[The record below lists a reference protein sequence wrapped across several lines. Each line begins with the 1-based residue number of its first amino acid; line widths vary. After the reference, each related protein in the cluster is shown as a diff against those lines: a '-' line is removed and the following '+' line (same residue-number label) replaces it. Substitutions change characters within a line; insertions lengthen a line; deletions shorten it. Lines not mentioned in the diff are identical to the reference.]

1 MTRSPLRRRVGAIL
15 LLCGSLLVSSCLGG
29 KSKPDVFYRLDLPTP
44 TAAKTRSLP
53 GILEIDRFRSD
64 ALLSERRIAYRPDGE
79 SGQSGRIK
87 QHGRSYWVDSP
98 TVLLQVGF
106 AQALDAARV
115 ADQVVTPIQR
125 VRPDHVLAGRIL
137 HFEGATSGTGLVE
150 LELSVTRL
158 RDRKLIHHE
167 TYREEIPS
175 AAKGAATTVRGVT
188 AGVGRIVE
196 QLVRDLAAAASGG

>member
-87 QHGRSYWVDSP
+87 QHGRIVDHPDGSREAILSP
-98 TVLLQVGF
+98 EGERLM
-106 AQALDAARV
+106 
-115 ADQVVTPIQR
+115 
-125 VRPDHVLAGRIL
+125 AGL
-137 HFEGATSGTGLVE
+137 YKNV
-150 LELSVTRL
+150 
-158 RDRKLIHHE
+158 
-167 TYREEIPS
+167 
-175 AAKGAATTVRGVT
+175 
-188 AGVGRIVE
+188 
-196 QLVRDLAAAASGG
+196 